1 MKHELIAAL
10 EQFSQE
16 RGMSYSKIAKAMG
29 IGTSTLSE
37 IRSGKYNGESETIYL
52 KIKAFLSRHEERM
65 KRINFIADTEVK
77 KKIYYSI
84 DLIKKY
90 VSSNVREELLESAK
104 IAYIIGRAGIGK
116 TKALQEYAK
125 EYEAKIVFIT
135 AENSDTTST
144 MIRKIATVLKLSNTG
159 HMSVIRENI
168 KNKLLFTETIIIID
182 EGENLTAKVI
192 DAIRSIADQTGVG
205 LVIAGTEKLKHKLMT
220 QQGAYEYLYSRAVIW
235 MMLQDLSIA
244 DISLITKKFLG
255 NDEAL
260 YDEKKLTA
268 MIEYINK
275 VVRGSAR
282 QLSNLLSM
290 ATVIANYPENL
301 EKTNGL
307 LTLDYIKAAVTMM
320 AVA

>member
-255 NDEAL
+255 NDEPL

-275 VVRGSAR
+275 VVGEVQDNYLICLVW
-282 QLSNLLSM
+282 QL
-290 ATVIANYPENL
+290 
-301 EKTNGL
+301 
-307 LTLDYIKAAVTMM
+307 
-320 AVA
+320 

>member
-1 MKHELIAAL
+1 MREELMLAL

-29 IGTSTLSE
+29 IGASTLSE
-37 IRSGKYNGESETIYL
+37 IRSGKYNGETETIYT
-52 KIKAFLSRHEERM
+52 KIRAFLNRHEEKM
-65 KRINFIADTEVK
+65 KRINFIADTDVK
-77 KKIYYSI
+77 KKIYFSI

-125 EYEAKIVFIT
+125 DYEAKIVFIT
-135 AENSDTTST
+135 AENSDTISN
-144 MIRKIATVLKLSNTG
+144 IVRKIALRLKLATTG
-159 HMSVIRENI
+159 HTATIRENI

-182 EGENLTAKVI
+182 EGENLPPKVI
-192 DAIRSIADQTGVG
+192 DAVRSIADQTGVG
-205 LVIAGTEKLKHKLMT
+205 LVVAGTEHLKHKLMT
-220 QQGAYEYLYSRAVIW
+220 QTGAYEYLYSRAVIW
-235 MMLQDLSIA
+235 MELQDLSLK
-244 DISLITKKFLG
+244 DVSLITRTFLG
-255 NDEAL
+255 SDEIL
-260 YDEKKLTA
+260 YEEKKLTA

-275 VVRGSAR
+275 IVRGSAR
-282 QLSNLLSM
+282 QLNNLLSM
-290 ATVIANYPENL
+290 TTVIANYPDNL
-301 EKTNGL
+301 EKTKGL

>member
-255 NDEAL
+255 NDEPL

>member
-255 NDEAL
+255 NDEPL

-275 VVRGSAR
+275 VVSGSAR

>member
-1 MKHELIAAL
+1 MKDELILAL
-10 EQFSQE
+10 EQFSEE

-29 IGTSTLSE
+29 IGASTLSE
-37 IRSGKYNGESETIYL
+37 IRAGKYNGETETIYA
-52 KIKAFLSRHEERM
+52 KIRAFLNRHEVKMERI
-65 KRINFIADTEVK
+65 KFIADTEVK

-135 AENSDTTST
+135 AENSDTIST
-144 MIRKIATVLKLSNTG
+144 IIRKIALKLKLSTTG
-159 HMSVIRENI
+159 HASTIRENI

-182 EGENLTAKVI
+182 EGENLPAKVI
-192 DAIRSIADQTGVG
+192 DAVRSIADQTGVG
-205 LVIAGTEKLKHKLMT
+205 LVIAGTEHLKHKLMT
-220 QQGAYEYLYSRAVIW
+220 QAGAYEYLYSRAVIW
-235 MMLQDLSIA
+235 MMLQDLSLK
-244 DISLITKKFLG
+244 DVSLITRTFLG
-255 NDEAL
+255 TDEIL
-260 YDEKKLTA
+260 YEEKKLTV

-275 VVRGSAR
+275 IVRGSAR
-282 QLSNLLSM
+282 QLSNLLTM
-290 ATVIANYPENL
+290 AMEIANYPDNL
-301 EKTNGL
+301 EKTKGL

>member
-1 MKHELIAAL
+1 MKHELIVAL
-10 EQFSQE
+10 EQFSEE

-37 IRSGKYNGESETIYL
+37 IRSGKYNGETETIYL

-135 AENSDTTST
+135 AENSDTIST

-159 HMSVIRENI
+159 NMSVIRENI
-168 KNKLLFTETIIIID
+168 KNKLLFTETIIIVD

-260 YDEKKLTA
+260 YDEKKLTL

>member
-135 AENSDTTST
+135 AENSDTIST

-168 KNKLLFTETIIIID
+168 KNKLLFTETIIIVD

-255 NDEAL
+255 NDEPL

>member
-135 AENSDTTST
+135 AENSDTIST

-159 HMSVIRENI
+159 NMSVIRENI
-168 KNKLLFTETIIIID
+168 KNKLLFTETIIIVD

-220 QQGAYEYLYSRAVIW
+220 QQGVYEYLYSRAVIW

-255 NDEAL
+255 NDEPL

>member
-1 MKHELIAAL
+1 MREELMLAL

-29 IGTSTLSE
+29 IGASTLSE
-37 IRSGKYNGESETIYL
+37 IRSGKYNGETETIYT
-52 KIKAFLSRHEERM
+52 KIRAFLNRHEEKM
-65 KRINFIADTEVK
+65 KRINFIADTDVK

-125 EYEAKIVFIT
+125 DYEAKIIFIT
-135 AENSDTTST
+135 AENSDTIST
-144 MIRKIATVLKLSNTG
+144 IVRKIALRLKLATTG
-159 HMSVIRENI
+159 HTATIRENI

-182 EGENLTAKVI
+182 EGENLPPKVI
-192 DAIRSIADQTGVG
+192 DAVRSIADQTGVG
-205 LVIAGTEKLKHKLMT
+205 LVVAGTEDLKHKLMT
-220 QQGAYEYLYSRAVIW
+220 QSGAYEYLYSRAVIW
-235 MMLQDLSIA
+235 MQLQDLSLK
-244 DISLITKKFLG
+244 DVSLITRTFLG
-255 NDEAL
+255 TDEIL
-260 YDEKKLTA
+260 YEEKKLTA

-275 VVRGSAR
+275 IVRGSAR
-282 QLSNLLSM
+282 QLNNLLSM
-290 ATVIANYPENL
+290 STVIANYPDNL
-301 EKTNGL
+301 EKTKGL

>member
-135 AENSDTTST
+135 AENSDTIST

-159 HMSVIRENI
+159 TMSVIRENI
-168 KNKLLFTETIIIID
+168 KNKLLFTETIIIVD

-255 NDEAL
+255 NDEPL

>member
-1 MKHELIAAL
+1 MKNELIFAL
-10 EQFSQE
+10 EQFSEE

-29 IGTSTLSE
+29 IGASTLSE
-37 IRSGKYNGESETIYL
+37 IRAGKYNGETEVIYA
-52 KIKAFLSRHEERM
+52 KIKAFLNRHEEKL

-135 AENSDTTST
+135 AENSDTVNT
-144 MIRKIATVLKLSNTG
+144 MIRKIALKLKLSNTG
-159 HMSVIRENI
+159 TMATIRENI

-182 EGENLTAKVI
+182 EGENLPAKVI
-192 DAIRSIADQTGVG
+192 DAVRSIADQTGVG
-205 LVIAGTEKLKHKLMT
+205 LVIAGTEHLKHKLMT
-220 QQGAYEYLYSRAVIW
+220 QVGAYEYLYSRAVIW
-235 MMLQDLSIA
+235 MTLQDLSLK
-244 DISLITKKFLG
+244 DVSLITRTFLG

-260 YDEKKLTA
+260 YEEKKLA
-268 MIEYINK
+268 VMIEYINK
-275 VVRGSAR
+275 IVRGSAR

-290 ATVIANYPENL
+290 ATEIANYPENL
-301 EKTNGL
+301 EKTKGL

>member
-1 MKHELIAAL
+1 MKHELIVTL
-10 EQFSQE
+10 EQFSEE

-37 IRSGKYNGESETIYL
+37 IRSGKYNGETETIYL

-135 AENSDTTST
+135 AENSDTIST

-159 HMSVIRENI
+159 NMSVIRENI
-168 KNKLLFTETIIIID
+168 KNKLLFTETIIIVD

-307 LTLDYIKAAVTMM
+307 LTLDYIKAVVTMM